1 LQLQTTLKIQEA
13 IINNIQWVQAIQI
26 SKAVMKAMGDR
37 LPSTSKGKEFQIR
50 KVEIDAVLT
59 SYPMVDL
66 LQV

>member
-1 LQLQTTLKIQEA
+1 
-13 IINNIQWVQAIQI
+13 VQAIQI